1 MAQSTSQIC
10 CDVVQSP
17 FRSECAAWI
26 GKKAEGAD
34 TLLKDFVDVRGLE
47 RLTPCLQ
54 SRLGKTLNAFAGV
67 AYTENWQNSRSLI
80 VPKLYRVLLTGPL
93 LAEPRVNVVK
103 SRRPYSQQT
112 SSVETKDMSQSR
124 NQSVRP
130 MPAMISRKRGYLY
143 VHRL

>member
-10 CDVVQSP
+10 GDVAH
-17 FRSECAAWI
+17 AASAASVPRGQ
-26 GKKAEGAD
+26 GKSGRRGQVAERFGG
-34 TLLKDFVDVRGLE
+34 REGLE

-54 SRLGKTLNAFAGV
+54 SRLGKTLNALAGV
-67 AYTENWQNSRSLI
+67 AYTENSQNPRSLI

-93 LAEPRVNVVK
+93 LSEPRVNVVK

-112 SSVETKDMSQSR
+112 SSVETKDMRQSR

-130 MPAMISRKRGYLY
+130 MPPIISRKRGYSYNRAL
-143 VHRL
+143 